1 MDRCGLKV
9 EVVKTLVE
17 VMPMVLDF
25 MTVTAF
31 FVLCAY
37 KLLVKLLS
45 MSSCVVNLHFFHY
58 FTRGNWSQRVV

>member
-1 MDRCGLKV
+1 
-9 EVVKTLVE
+9 
-17 VMPMVLDF
+17 MVLDF

-45 MSSCVVNLHFFHY
+45 MSSCVVNLHLFHY
-58 FTRGNWSQRVV
+58 FTRGNWSVSANKPAPII